1 MPESYVPP
9 VTTAREPRPAWI
21 AVWRF
26 RVVVVV
32 VIALIAWG
40 ALEFF
45 RRYVDP
51 NRAQDPG
58 IGDDTNVVESP
69 NALRPGDAVVVL
81 RR

>member
-1 MPESYVPP
+1 MRESYVPP
-9 VTTAREPRPAWI
+9 VVSAREPRPAWI

-32 VIALIAWG
+32 LIALIAWG

-51 NRAQDPG
+51 NRSQDPG

-69 NALRPGDAVVVL
+69 NALGYGAYVTLPR
-81 RR
+81 

>member
-1 MPESYVPP
+1 MRESYVPP
-9 VTTAREPRPAWI
+9 VTTAHEPRPAWI

-32 VIALIAWG
+32 LIALVALG

-58 IGDDTNVVESP
+58 IGEDTNVVETP
-69 NALRPGDAVVVL
+69 NAIRPGVVVL
-81 RR
+81 VRR